1 MPRVLLLQLARVRP
15 TGWGLWELFKSFRR
29 LSLSLRPPR
38 ASPELLSGPARQPSS
53 SWVRLLGTPS
63 DPWSFSAANRLCA
76 PARLFRANQVAA
88 IDSASH
94 DYALQSQ
101 PPPPR
106 QRPWVAHSDVNVP
119 LARAITAM
127 SNYSDESHLMATA
140 SPLWPQMTCASAAI
154 TPFLRSPA
162 AGELRPPQHDFLLPD
177 FVVFL
182 ALPALF
188 AGLGF
193 VAREFRT

>member
-1 MPRVLLLQLARVRP
+1 MPRVLLLRLARVRP

-29 LSLSLRPPR
+29 LSLSLRPR
-38 ASPELLSGPARQPSS
+38 ASPELLGGAARQPSS
-53 SWVRLLGTPS
+53 WVRSSGTVS
-63 DPWSFSAANRLCA
+63 DPWSFSAADRLCA

-94 DYALQSQ
+94 DYALL
-101 PPPPR
+101 PPP

-140 SPLWPQMTCASAAI
+140 PPLWPQMTCASAAI
-154 TPFLRSPA
+154 TPFLLSPA
-162 AGELRPPQHDFLLPD
+162 AGELLLPQHTFPLPD
-177 FVVFL
+177 FFVFF

-188 AGLGF
+188 AALGF